1 MKYLSLVSIILS
13 TSLTFT
19 SCEKAEITEDSQN
32 QPTEKQTGKAYK
44 VNVMARSASASA
56 ITYPVTI
63 YAKDNEGNV
72 AAQQTINS
80 ATDEISL
87 QLTSGSYTIT
97 AISGSTDFSSGYSTT
112 PLLIG
117 HSDITVSDAS
127 TSVNILLSYAVA
139 SLNVTMSN
147 IPSDVTEV
155 SLTISNQYT
164 SVSTD
169 GEYSG
174 SGKCVIP
181 CTKSGSNWTTGT
193 VYVLPGCGSNTV
205 MSFTVTS
212 PLGTETYGLTY
223 SSSLKASTPY
233 TFVGIYDGST
243 DVSTVKVTGTL
254 ACGEWEKEIQSSFS
268 FGPNGTNSFD
278 DAVEVS
284 SYTVSELPAQGSLWN
299 GHVVAYIDGNDA
311 LLLSLQEWSD
321 LTSAYYEADPDV
333 AKNIAASYSEGD
345 ISIEVSPEE
354 LLEHFDYGDIVLVS
368 LGERGAVLATVA
380 NGPEGNQGDFVLSA
394 TPGLSCVELFSVG
407 KCSAVELGIMNEEE
421 RETGTH
427 YELNEGITLPLP
439 VYIYADDVDT
449 MDNQSLVRH
458 LQDSIS
464 NNRDDYPGLSDED
477 FANFRAVSAPGLKQN
492 WIYRSTSAVRG
503 ELGRN
508 DYVIKLAEDAGVE
521 LVYVLIGQTLQTL
534 ITLVEYFVGLS
545 TQCCNLLRIGNN
557 DYLALINN
565 GAILALNLGI
575 QNFTD
580 VLGTEACS
588 ESSGADADT
597 YHVTLTGMHDTFS
610 TVDEVV
616 ELTLENRLKVAL
628 DVLTGNLNLNC
639 QIHLAAR
646 LKLVNIGT
654 KQFNLVVFHSSE
666 LFGLNQ
672 LEAVKTGTIDI
683 NMGVLLTDDF
693 TFEGG
698 GVSNGDINVGNLQ
711 LDIAGFQRGLNP
723 LLNVLLQ
730 NQALGNSPVVMYH
743 IVGDDGEAQSN
754 SAGAAANG
762 DVSYRSESV
771 NKGTDTVEGVI
782 HVAVP
787 VAGGNSTENHSGANY
802 QRDNMANRPDILTY
816 GNNTNLEV
824 VGEVKTGANSLVNDT
839 ADEEYKDTSGLIA
852 LNQSHSLFVGV
863 GFINDNNKAGDIT
876 GNQRNTK
883 FTNFGVGQVAVIYG
897 AFVGGRSLN
906 IFAGFNNLCCHSG
919 GNTGLEDVGGVQ
931 LSTDHTLDVFKGI
944 LQVGQS
950 GNLFAG
956 ISQRASAV
964 VSGFRLNHGCV
975 FTAFSDDGVQVCF
988 SLGEHFCGTAQRS
1001 IK

>member
-212 PLGTETYGLTY
+212 PSGTETYGLTY
-223 SSSLKASTPY
+223 SSSLKAATPY

-345 ISIEVSPEE
+345 ISSWSIPTSDQAR
-354 LLEHFDYGDIVLVS
+354 LLRSAWKADNIANLNSVITS
-368 LGERGAVLATVA
+368 A
-380 NGPEGNQGDFVLSA
+380 NGTQVALTSDGKNVRYLCQAATYTFSFV
-394 TPGLSCVELFSVG
+394 
-407 KCSAVELGIMNEEE
+407 
-421 RETGTH
+421 
-427 YELNEGITLPLP
+427 
-439 VYIYADDVDT
+439 
-449 MDNQSLVRH
+449 
-458 LQDSIS
+458 
-464 NNRDDYPGLSDED
+464 
-477 FANFRAVSAPGLKQN
+477 
-492 WIYRSTSAVRG
+492 
-503 ELGRN
+503 
-508 DYVIKLAEDAGVE
+508 
-521 LVYVLIGQTLQTL
+521 
-534 ITLVEYFVGLS
+534 
-545 TQCCNLLRIGNN
+545 
-557 DYLALINN
+557 
-565 GAILALNLGI
+565 
-575 QNFTD
+575 
-580 VLGTEACS
+580 
-588 ESSGADADT
+588 ESSSFT
-597 YHVTLTGMHDTFS
+597 
-610 TVDEVV
+610 
-616 ELTLENRLKVAL
+616 
-628 DVLTGNLNLNC
+628 
-639 QIHLAAR
+639 AAG
-646 LKLVNIGT
+646 KT
-654 KQFNLVVFHSSE
+654 
-666 LFGLNQ
+666 
-672 LEAVKTGTIDI
+672 VKTYRLRL
-683 NMGVLLTDDF
+683 VKPV
-693 TFEGG
+693 TF
-698 GVSNGDINVGNLQ
+698 
-711 LDIAGFQRGLNP
+711 
-723 LLNVLLQ
+723 
-730 NQALGNSPVVMYH
+730 
-743 IVGDDGEAQSN
+743 
-754 SAGAAANG
+754 
-762 DVSYRSESV
+762 
-771 NKGTDTVEGVI
+771 KVE
-782 HVAVP
+782 
-787 VAGGNSTENHSGANY
+787 
-802 QRDNMANRPDILTY
+802 
-816 GNNTNLEV
+816 
-824 VGEVKTGANSLVNDT
+824 
-839 ADEEYKDTSGLIA
+839 
-852 LNQSHSLFVGV
+852 
-863 GFINDNNKAGDIT
+863 
-876 GNQRNTK
+876 
-883 FTNFGVGQVAVIYG
+883 
-897 AFVGGRSLN
+897 
-906 IFAGFNNLCCHSG
+906 
-919 GNTGLEDVGGVQ
+919 
-931 LSTDHTLDVFKGI
+931 
-944 LQVGQS
+944 
-950 GNLFAG
+950 
-956 ISQRASAV
+956 
-964 VSGFRLNHGCV
+964 
-975 FTAFSDDGVQVCF
+975 
-988 SLGEHFCGTAQRS
+988 
-1001 IK
+1001 